1 MLPPMQWDVK
11 RPSLGYHQS
20 ENRGLQEGREM
31 VDGIDVQR
39 VRDETP
45 GCSEVIHF
53 NNAGAALMPRPVLD
67 ATVGHLQLE
76 AMIGGYE
83 AADRAADKIQATYD
97 AMSRLIGA
105 EPDEIAVVENA
116 TRAFDMVF
124 YAIPFQPGDRILTAM
139 AEYSSN
145 VISYYQVAAKT
156 GAVVEVVPND
166 DSGQISVDALRDMID
181 DRVKLIAISHIPTNG
196 GLVQPVEAVGKV
208 AKDAGVLYLLDACQS
223 VGQLPVDVHAIG
235 CDMLS
240 ATSRKFLRGPRGV
253 GFLYVRS
260 DLIEQLEPPF
270 LDNHAATWVD
280 TDRYEIRSDA
290 RRFENW
296 ESNIAGKIGMGVAAE
311 YALEIGVEAGWQR
324 IQQLAAGLRQRIN
337 AIPGAE
343 VRDLGEVRCGIVS
356 FTVDGVDPA
365 AIMERLAEHRINVT
379 TSTVFSTRFD
389 MASRGIDQLVRAS
402 VHYYNTDEELD
413 RFVEVL
419 ASMR

>member
-1 MLPPMQWDVK
+1 MADA
-11 RPSLGYHQS
+11 
-20 ENRGLQEGREM
+20 
-31 VDGIDVQR
+31 IDVRR

-45 GCSEVIHF
+45 GCGQIIHF

-67 ATVGHLQLE
+67 ATIGHLQLE
-76 AMIGGYE
+76 AAIGGYE

-97 AMSRLIGA
+97 LTARLIGA

-116 TRAFDMVF
+116 TRAFDMAF

-166 DSGQISVDALRDMID
+166 EHGQISVAALRDMID

-196 GLVQPVEAVGKV
+196 GLVQPVEAVGSL
-208 AKDAGVLYLLDACQS
+208 ARDAGVLYLLDACQS
-223 VGQLPVDVHAIG
+223 VGQLPVDVQAIG

-253 GFLYVRS
+253 GFLYVRQ
-260 DLIEQLEPPF
+260 DLIEQFEPPF

-280 TDRYEIRSDA
+280 TDHFEIRADA

-296 ESNIAGKIGMGVAAE
+296 ESNIAGKIGMGVAAQ
-311 YALEIGVEAGWQR
+311 YALEIGVEPGWQR
-324 IQQLAAGLRQRIN
+324 VQQLATGMRERIA
-337 AIPGAE
+337 AIAGAE
-343 VRDLGEVRCGIVS
+343 VRDLGQVQCGIVS
-356 FTVDGVDPA
+356 FTLDGVDPDA
-365 AIMERLAEHRINVT
+365 VMERMAEHRINVR
-379 TSTVFSTRFD
+379 TSTIFSTRFD
-389 MASRGIDQLVRAS
+389 MAARGIDHLVRAS
-402 VHYYNTDEELD
+402 VHYYNTEEELD
-413 RFVEVL
+413 RFADVL